1 MTSFVERTE
10 ELIADLEQAEKDKAE
25 LRVTSFNILSGL
37 HKINLLWGTIVSK
50 LNFLLNLLTLVLPY

>member
-25 LRVTSFNILSGL
+25 LRVIFFSAT
-37 HKINLLWGTIVSK
+37 
-50 LNFLLNLLTLVLPY
+50 